1 MAVNNSGVTK
11 VGALVGASLT
21 LAVGGILAMVLN
33 GFPAGWSGGGADFNE
48 HVEGDTLQITVAG
61 EEYRIGDETLSLE
74 EVEALVLDS
83 EYDRVDVIF
92 APDARTLARD
102 RLYDVLREHGI
113 RFAAP

>member
-1 MAVNNSGVTK
+1 MAVNKSGVSK
-11 VGALVGASLT
+11 VGALAGVSLT

-33 GFPAGWSGGGADFNE
+33 GFPAGWNGGGGEFNE
-48 HVEGDTLQITVAG
+48 YVEADTLQITIAG
-61 EEYRIGDETLSLE
+61 EEYRIGGETLSLE
-74 EVEALVLDS
+74 EVEALVSDS

-113 RFAAP
+113 PYAVQ

>member
-1 MAVNNSGVTK
+1 MNKSGVTK

-21 LAVGGILAMVLN
+21 LAVGGILAMVLQ
-33 GFPAGWSGGGADFNE
+33 GLPLGWSGGGGEFNE
-48 HVEGDTLQITVAG
+48 YIDGDVLRITIAG
-61 EEYRIGDETLSLE
+61 EEYRIGEETVSLDELETLLS
-74 EVEALVLDS
+74 DS

-113 RFAAP
+113 PYAVQ